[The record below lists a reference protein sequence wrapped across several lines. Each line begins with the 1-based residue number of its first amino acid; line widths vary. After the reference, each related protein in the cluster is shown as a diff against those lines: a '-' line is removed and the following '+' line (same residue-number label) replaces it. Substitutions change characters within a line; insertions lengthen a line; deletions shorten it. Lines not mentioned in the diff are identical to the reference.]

1 MSTPKKW
8 IWQHPDYPQFNYDL
22 QALLPRLREIAFNTG
37 KLHKVVD
44 LLDDEE
50 VRSLRIDSYS
60 NEILKTSEIEGEY
73 LQRDS
78 VKDSLR
84 KKLDNSFD
92 YGKDRSTRETDALA
106 DILIDA
112 NYNNRPLSLERLHG
126 WHHALFPSG
135 YSSMTKICTGIFRD
149 YDDMTVGDNRLGSDK
164 VYYLA
169 IPAPRIEED
178 INKLLAYINHSD
190 DDPYIKSALAHIWFV
205 SIHPYDDG
213 NGRVSRVIA
222 DFILSKDLG
231 LANKYYSVSAAIH
244 TDKKGYY
251 EVLEKSQNLFYNRT
265 FDFTKWLIWHLD
277 THNNA
282 ILITLQK
289 VEQLIEK
296 IRFWNK
302 ARLVA
307 LNDRQIKVI
316 NRLLDI
322 GIDNFEGA
330 LSAKKYMAMTKTS
343 IATAKRDIQALLKH
357 ELLQQVDGTAGRSTR
372 YMLHIGKKPL
382 N

>member
-265 FDFTKWLIWHLD
+265 FDFTKWLVWHLD